1 MTADARWIP
10 VPTNVAYD
18 ALTPGAPGIPAFAA
32 ANGWQHHPLVTA
44 QPLPGVVFR
53 DAAGRSR
60 FTQRAGDVVRLP
72 GSAGLEVGNSAYTYS
87 VQMNQMSAEWGYA
100 AVRLPR
106 ATPGLVVETRSAR
119 AVRPLPALPGL
130 APRSVSAQPER
141 AALHVAPENAEWAQA
156 VVTAGIVDLLDQ
168 DGLPL
173 DLEIAEGW
181 LFLYRPGR
189 LSVPDPLVWR
199 RVFGILDALDVSLS
213 AAAGS
218 LPGPGPFAAL
228 PMREQVAQT
237 TRHAT
242 ATYFAVVGGLFVVLA
257 GGAYLVFGR

>member
-1 MTADARWIP
+1 VTGREEVAR
-10 VPTNVAYD
+10 
-18 ALTPGAPGIPAFAA
+18 PGGAHRGD
-32 ANGWQHHPLVTA
+32 GVESRTDLGVLELESRLRQH
-44 QPLPGVVFR
+44 
-53 DAAGRSR
+53 AG
-60 FTQRAGDVVRLP
+60 
-72 GSAGLEVGNSAYTYS
+72 N
-87 VQMNQMSAEWGYA
+87 
-100 AVRLPR
+100 
-106 ATPGLVVETRSAR
+106 
-119 AVRPLPALPGL
+119 RPP
-130 APRSVSAQPER
+130 
-141 AALHVAPENAEWAQA
+141 ALHVAPENAEWAQA
-156 VVTAGIVDLLDQ
+156 VVTEEIVDLLDQ

-218 LPGPGPFAAL
+218 LPGPGPFPAL

-242 ATYFAVVGGLFVVLA
+242 AKYFAVVGGLFVVLA
-257 GGAYLVFGR
+257 GGAYLLFGR

>member
-18 ALTPGAPGIPAFAA
+18 ALTPGAPGTSAFAA

-72 GSAGLEVGNSAYTYS
+72 GSAALEVGNSAYTYT
-87 VQMNQMSAEWGYA
+87 VQMNQMSAEWGYV

-106 ATPGLVVETRSAR
+106 ATPALVVETRSAR
-119 AVRPLPALPGL
+119 AVRPLPAVPDVAPL
-130 APRSVSAQPER
+130 AVSAEPER
-141 AALHVAPENAEWAQA
+141 AAVYAAPENAEWAQA
-156 VVTAGIVDLLDQ
+156 VVTEEIVDFLDQ
-168 DGLPL
+168 DGMPL

-218 LPGPGPFAAL
+218 LAGAGPFPAL
-228 PMREQVAQT
+228 PKREQVART
-237 TRHAT
+237 TRHAM
-242 ATYFAVVGGLFVVLA
+242 AKYVAAVGGLFIVVT
-257 GGAYLVFGR
+257 GGAYVLFGR